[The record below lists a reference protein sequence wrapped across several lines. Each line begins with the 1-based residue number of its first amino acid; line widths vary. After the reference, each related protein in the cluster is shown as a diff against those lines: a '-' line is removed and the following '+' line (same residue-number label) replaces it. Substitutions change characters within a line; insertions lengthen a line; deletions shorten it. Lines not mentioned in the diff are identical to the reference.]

1 MQNTVLGVYVLAA
14 PIPLPSGLPPLFDLV
29 VLLVLLIIGIFILVL
44 IIKVIFLILP
54 PAIVAIVVWFL
65 TGSLFWAGVA
75 FLIIMV
81 ISIIG
86 RR

>member
-1 MQNTVLGVYVLAA
+1 MIAWVQDMLAQLL
-14 PIPLPSGLPPLFDLV
+14 PLPGLPPLFEIIALLI
-29 VLLVLLIIGIFILVL
+29 LLVIGLLILVL
-44 IIKVIFLILP
+44 IIKVIFLFLP
-54 PAIVAIVVWFL
+54 AAIVAIVVWFL

-75 FLIIMV
+75 FLIIAV